1 MMRSSGDNQLE
12 TTLGELI
19 EAVSEV
25 AFEYSDDTKEA
36 YLLARVALV
45 EILKNASFSQDLDPN
60 FTRILTKKEY
70 LH

>member
-1 MMRSSGDNQLE
+1 MMRSSGDKKLE

-36 YLLARVALV
+36 YRLARVALV
-45 EILKNASFSQDLDPN
+45 EILKSASFSGDLDSN
-60 FTRILTKKEY
+60 FRQILIKKEY